1 MLKTNAKVLN
11 DYLFG
16 GGAVQIG
23 YVSSE
28 NKEKVNK
35 IIIRNDIKR
44 LFPAD
49 MKFMWSANLEKT
61 GNNAKDLNYVLYAV
75 KIPDNGKAKVGGKDV
90 ATASIG
96 IDPTYGTITVDLKMT
111 LEGAEKWGEM
121 TTANTGKFVAI
132 TMDDVVYSSPRVNE
146 PIMGG
151 STQISGNF
159 TKADAEDLTGLL
171 NGGSLP
177 APCVIKELTKVGPT
191 IGAENSQSG
200 LISFA
205 LAFVVVLLYMIFYYG
220 KGGLVAN
227 ATLLINILLI
237 FGSLASFGAVL
248 TLAGLAGIVLTIGM
262 AVDANVLIFE
272 RIREEQANGVD
283 LKGSV
288 DAGFSKAL
296 SSIIDANVTTL
307 LTAIVLKVFGTG
319 PIESFA
325 TTLIIGIFTSVFC
338 AVVVSRLIINNMLEK
353 GKNVSFSTSFTKN
366 AFANLN
372 FNFVGKRKL
381 YYAVSGIIVVLGLV
395 AIFTKGL
402 NSSVEFS
409 GGRTYGVKFS
419 QKADIEAIKATLGT
433 VFVENG
439 KSKSIEVKTKS
450 SDYTV
455 DITTNFML
463 SNESASNLVTQKLKE
478 GLDAAKAKVGT
489 YEILDQ
495 RSVSASV
502 SKELISSSAITIVF
516 SLIIMF
522 GYILFRFGKWQFSAG
537 AMLALIH
544 DVVIVLSVFAIFH
557 GILPF
562 NMDVDQSFIAA
573 VLTVIGYSINDT
585 VVVFDRIRENLSF
598 RKSGQDQ
605 AVQIN
610 DALNSTLA
618 RTFNTSMTTFIVLL
632 IIFIFGGAAI
642 KGFVFALMV
651 GIIVGTYS
659 SLCIATP
666 VLIDL
671 SKKDKI

>member
-1 MLKTNAKVLN
+1 
-11 DYLFG
+11 
-16 GGAVQIG
+16 
-23 YVSSE
+23 
-28 NKEKVNK
+28 
-35 IIIRNDIKR
+35 
-44 LFPAD
+44 
-49 MKFMWSANLEKT
+49 
-61 GNNAKDLNYVLYAV
+61 
-75 KIPDNGKAKVGGKDV
+75 
-90 ATASIG
+90 
-96 IDPTYGTITVDLKMT
+96 
-111 LEGAEKWGEM
+111 
-121 TTANTGKFVAI
+121 
-132 TMDDVVYSSPRVNE
+132 
-146 PIMGG
+146 
-151 STQISGNF
+151 
-159 TKADAEDLTGLL
+159 
-171 NGGSLP
+171 
-177 APCVIKELTKVGPT
+177 
-191 IGAENSQSG
+191 
-200 LISFA
+200 
-205 LAFVVVLLYMIFYYG
+205 
-220 KGGLVAN
+220 
-227 ATLLINILLI
+227 
-237 FGSLASFGAVL
+237 
-248 TLAGLAGIVLTIGM
+248 
-262 AVDANVLIFE
+262 
-272 RIREEQANGVD
+272 
-283 LKGSV
+283 
-288 DAGFSKAL
+288 
-296 SSIIDANVTTL
+296 
-307 LTAIVLKVFGTG
+307 
-319 PIESFA
+319 
-325 TTLIIGIFTSVFC
+325 
-338 AVVVSRLIINNMLEK
+338 
-353 GKNVSFSTSFTKN
+353 
-366 AFANLN
+366 
-372 FNFVGKRKL
+372 
-381 YYAVSGIIVVLGLV
+381 VSGVIVALGLV

-463 SNESASNLVTQKLKE
+463 SNESASNLVTEKLKE
-478 GLDAAKAKVGT
+478 GLDAAKAKLGS

-502 SKELISSSAITIVF
+502 STELISSSAITIVF

-618 RTFNTSMTTFIVLL
+618 RTFNTSMTTFLVLL